1 MNARLGS
8 IEQVPGIGKVGILRL
23 VLLASA
29 ILSSWLGIW
38 KGYVP
43 FDVVAVLATLIGGVP
58 IFRETIES
66 IRNRALNMEASMSIG
81 AIASLAVG
89 EFVPAAVI
97 IFFALFAE
105 EIESLTISR
114 GRQAIGNLVAR
125 APKMAA
131 VRRAGVEVRVP
142 AESVRVEEIVIVKAG
157 EKIPVDG
164 IVLNGSAFVNE
175 APITGESLPVEK
187 LNGDRVFAGSIN
199 DSGFLEIEAT
209 HVGKDTTF
217 SRIISIVEA
226 AERTKAPIERIGDR
240 LAANLIYLALIL
252 AAFTFIITRNVL
264 STISVIVVAGACG
277 IATGT
282 PLALLASITKA
293 AKKGM
298 IVKGGV
304 HIEELSKI
312 DTVVID
318 KTGTLTLG
326 EPRIVNIQT
335 LDQHDGRQVL
345 RFAAIAERHSSHP
358 IARAVLTKAAE
369 LGASSPEHSSCEYL
383 PGKGVVCKFKDDQ
396 ILVGNQAL
404 LETYAV
410 TELDQV
416 QKLVYEESRSGR
428 SVVLVAHN
436 KHACGALSVADVVRE
451 EARQAVSQLRAM
463 GLQVIMMTGDNE
475 GTARAVAR
483 ELGIDEVYASVLP
496 EQKSEKVRELLA
508 SGRKVAM
515 VGDGINDAPALAE
528 ATVGIAMGSGTD
540 VALETAD
547 IALMTNELGR
557 IPQIIALSKEN
568 RSVIM
573 QNFAGTLVVDGF
585 GVALAIV
592 GMIHPLAAAFI
603 HTFSELAFMLNSA
616 RLLRS

>member
-1 MNARLGS
+1 MGS
-8 IEQVPGIGKVGILRL
+8 IEQVTAISKVGILRL
-23 VLLASA
+23 VLLAGA
-29 ILSSWLGIW
+29 TLFSWLGLW

-43 FDVVAVLATLIGGVP
+43 FDVVAVLATLIGGIP

-66 IRNRALNMEASMSIG
+66 IRNRTLNMEASMSIG

-89 EFVPAAVI
+89 QFVPAAVI

-114 GRQAIGNLVAR
+114 GRQAIGNLVAK
-125 APKMAA
+125 APKMAI
-131 VRRAGVEVRVP
+131 VRRAGVEVSVP
-142 AESVRVEEIVIVKAG
+142 AESVRVKEMVIVKPG

-240 LAANLIYLALIL
+240 LATNLIYLALIL

-277 IATGT
+277 IAAGT

-410 TELDQV
+410 TEPDQV

-451 EARQAVSQLRAM
+451 EARQAVSQMRAM
-463 GLQVIMMTGDNE
+463 GLRVIMMTGDNE

-557 IPQIIALSKEN
+557 IPQLIALGKEN

-603 HTFSELAFMLNSA
+603 HTFSELTFMLNSA